1 MRRITEEVEEY
12 KTKYEI
18 EKEEKEELKKEVKK
32 IEKWLTILAAKV
44 HVKLESSEESEDWG
58 GE

>member
-1 MRRITEEVEEY
+1 VRRITEEVEEY

-44 HVKLESSEESEDWG
+44 HVKLESSEESED
-58 GE
+58 